1 MYFSKDCQLHF
12 GIFWTLNWGP
22 VLPGGV
28 GNPLSVATKKFK
40 RFSGSLEK
48 ENKFGQDPPHF
59 KWTLPLAKVMER
71 LNMWRAPWKRWHK
84 EGFRRTAGQLSGS
97 SIKSTFRCPV
107 VSKHTVGYLSSVAQ
121 NYLLLLHCLVL
132 EHVLCWRT
140 RRTTRPKYEWW
151 HFWTGGQTFAASQIC
166 APMSSNIRNIQNT
179 QLSRF
184 FLLKYMWNVQN
195 TAFSKY
201 RFLFRSLV
209 LYFAFLASKS
219 DFELVTSVVEQSFLR
234 ERCKDAK
241 WKKGDISTDK

>member
-48 ENKFGQDPPHF
+48 ENKFGQNSPHF

-107 VSKHTVGYLSSVAQ
+107 HVQCIVSKHTVGYLSSVAELPSSIALPCIGTHA
-121 NYLLLLHCLVL
+121 LLENTPHYSSKVWVVTFLDRRTNICSLTNMRSNVL
-132 EHVLCWRT
+132 EYPKHT
-140 RRTTRPKYEWW
+140 KHTT
-151 HFWTGGQTFAASQIC
+151 
-166 APMSSNIRNIQNT
+166 
-179 QLSRF
+179 
-184 FLLKYMWNVQN
+184 LKI
-195 TAFSKY
+195 
-201 RFLFRSLV
+201 LPP
-209 LYFAFLASKS
+209 
-219 DFELVTSVVEQSFLR
+219 
-234 ERCKDAK
+234 
-241 WKKGDISTDK
+241 